1 MKWFDRWFAK
11 KVKQAWEDARD
22 DPQEANIGLAIGS
35 AKSVKRVRNIGVRE
49 SDELGTEPIT
59 FKMFKASGGWAIEF
73 RQYDHKTDRI
83 DTNLYVVNDEEE
95 LGKHISQIITMEAL
109 KR

>member
-1 MKWFDRWFAK
+1 MKWFYKW
-11 KVKQAWEDARD
+11 
-22 DPQEANIGLAIGS
+22 LGS
-35 AKSVKRVRNIGVRE
+35 KIHDSQY
-49 SDELGTEPIT
+49 SDEAIPQILGTTKANRARRSLVSESEDLSSEPIT

-73 RQYDHKTDRI
+73 RQYDNRNDRV
-83 DTNLYVVNDEEE
+83 DVNLYVVNDEQE

>member
-1 MKWFDRWFAK
+1 MKWFDTWFAK
-11 KVKQAWEDARD
+11 KVKQAWDNAQNE
-22 DPQEANIGLAIGS
+22 PQEANIGLAINKVGRARS
-35 AKSVKRVRNIGVRE
+35 LSKRE

-73 RQYDHKTDRI
+73 RQYDNRNDRV
-83 DTNLYVVNDEEE
+83 DNSLYVVNDEEE